1 MPNSERE
8 LEPASRFAEVEGS
21 RMHYLDL
28 GNGDPIL
35 FVHGNPTSS
44 YLWRNIL
51 PRVSQEGRCIAL
63 DLIGMG
69 KSDKP
74 DIEYRFV
81 DHARYVEGFI
91 DALGLTNITL
101 VIHDWG
107 AALGL
112 DYACR
117 HASNVR
123 AVAFMEGIYRP
134 VSWKEQPLMVRWMFP
149 RLRHPVKGRKMIVEK
164 NFFVEKMLPMMV
176 VRKLTAEEMDR
187 YREPFLAPESRRPV
201 QMWPRE
207 IPFDG
212 DPPDVHERL
221 QETSKWLRT
230 SDIPKLLLWVK
241 PGAIFKQKKDLEW
254 WRREVSNLEDLYLGK
269 GRHYIQEDHPFAIGE
284 AVADWLARISQPAS

>member
-1 MPNSERE
+1 MCSERQPE
-8 LEPASRFAEVEGS
+8 IASRFAEVEGS
-21 RMHYLDL
+21 RMHYLEL
-28 GNGDPIL
+28 GRGDSIL
-35 FVHGNPTSS
+35 FLHGNPTSS

-51 PRVSQEGRCIAL
+51 PRVSQQGRCIAL

-74 DIEYRFV
+74 DIDYRFF

-91 DALGLTNITL
+91 EALGLTDITL
-101 VIHDWG
+101 VVHDWG
-107 AALGL
+107 AGVGL

-123 AVAFMEGIYRP
+123 AIAFMEGVYRP
-134 VSWKEQPLMVRWMFP
+134 VRWKDQPLMFRLVFP
-149 RLRHPVKGRKMIVEK
+149 RLRHPVKGRKMIVDK

-176 VRKLTAEEMDR
+176 KRKLTAEEMDH
-187 YREPFLAPESRRPV
+187 YREPYLAPESRRPL

-212 DPPDVHERL
+212 DPPDVFERIDAVAN
-221 QETSKWLRT
+221 WLRA

-241 PGAIFKQKKDLEW
+241 PGGIFKKKDLEW
-254 WRREVSNLEDLYLGK
+254 WRREVSNLEDVYLGK
-269 GRHYIQEDHPFAIGE
+269 GKHYIQEDHPVDIGE
-284 AVADWLARISQPAS
+284 AVVGWLARISQPAS